1 MQQSHRCPKCHHDRI
16 LFIRDVLDQGGGA
29 AHLAHVPTGG
39 SFLGMQSVERTGKQ
53 VAYVCRRCGYTE
65 HYTLGAAEIP
75 IDGQSVVEL
84 VAPAQ
89 EPYR

>member
-1 MQQSHRCPKCHHDRI
+1 MQQSHTCPKCHHDRI

-29 AHLAHVPTGG
+29 AHLAHVPNGT
-39 SFLGMQSVERTGKQ
+39 FFGMKTVERMGKQ

-75 IDGQSVVEL
+75 IDGDIVVEL
-84 VAPAQ
+84 VAPPSA
-89 EPYR
+89 PYR